1 MALTFSYPDLS
12 GHPAYDNHEKILM
25 AEDADIGFKAYIAL
39 HNTKR
44 GPARGG
50 CRYWPYYNNDNDAIS
65 DVLRLSKGMTYK
77 NALANLQYGGGKTVI
92 VGKAG
97 TTNPDP
103 SFMMAL
109 GHALNEL
116 KGVYETGEDVGT
128 RLEDFKIA
136 GSVTDYVRVRSL
148 EKAGVVDLPGGPP
161 LYTAIGVYH
170 GIKAAVKHK
179 MNKESLRDIRFAVK
193 GLGSV
198 ASPLCALLHA
208 DGAHL
213 TVADIDPA
221 KVARAA
227 SEWGATIGH
236 PDDIMF
242 EDVDV
247 FVPCALGG
255 DINVDS
261 VDEIRAGIIA
271 GAANNQLAT
280 PEMAEAL
287 KVRGI
292 LYAPDYAINAGGVIN
307 VVEVGASHEQ
317 LIAKLRHIGVT
328 LEEIFKRADAENKT
342 TAEIAD
348 IIALER
354 IALL

>member
-12 GHPAYDNHEKILM
+12 AHPAYDNHEKILM

-50 CRYWPYYNNDNDAIS
+50 CRYWPHYNNDNDAIN

-77 NALANLQYGGGKTVI
+77 NALANLKYGGGKTVI
-92 VGKAG
+92 VGKVG

-116 KGVYETGEDVGT
+116 QGIYETGEDVGT

-136 GSVTDYVRVRSL
+136 GSITDFVRVRSL
-148 EKAGVVDLPGGPP
+148 EKAGVIDLPGGPP

-179 MNKESLRDIRFAVK
+179 MGKDVLRDIRFAVK

-198 ASPLCALLHA
+198 ATPLCALLHA
-208 DGAHL
+208 DGAKL

-227 SEWGATIGH
+227 KEWGAKIGH

-247 FVPCALGG
+247 YVPCALGG
-255 DINVDS
+255 DISADTVDAIQAK
-261 VDEIRAGIIA
+261 VIA

-287 KVRGI
+287 KARGI

-307 VVEVGASHEQ
+307 VVEIGASHEE

-328 LEEIFKRADAENKT
+328 LDEIFKRADAEDKT

-354 IALL
+354 IASH